1 MKSKNT
7 VSNIDNESRD
17 LASIRL
23 AQSLWSRGTPI
34 TGTPA
39 ESYLVSTRKI
49 TASVA
54 SRLQFKYVQGKLGI
68 PKLDQYGFNDYLIA
82 PVYNLKDELIGL
94 QIVQLDTEGNKAM
107 PADAD
112 KSYYCKMYLG
122 PAKPA
127 LPGKAAVINDVE
139 NQDAVFIA
147 EGIETASSIA
157 VIPAIRERYRILAS
171 LGVTELPATLSYI
184 RTHYSRDT
192 TIILLK
198 DHDKPGSSASND
210 FQKALELFE
219 GAGYRVIVKEPV
231 VEGHDWNDV
240 LAQHGSVELERQ
252 LAVDVHALQSQGEP
266 IIRNEL
272 KNLYASLL
280 TSEAKTDEQNLLFS
294 LSLVV
299 NRKLDKMTRLIPSIE
314 ETVKRLAES
323 GQVSLT
329 AETAH
334 FEKNDTELK
343 LAMKTLDSIRKRLE
357 SVLQLPSLPESVKE
371 YRAQALKLKNSK
383 QKLTAN
389 NQKVLREEI
398 NAAYD
403 KAMNDYVS
411 MSAEPGAEFRKI
423 AGDDHYAYFFNLII
437 ERSKIL
443 SFSEM
448 RRSLSVEIKNREQ
461 AQKEL
466 SEKAR
471 TEKEQKHKDELL
483 NAFIKQNDLVIE
495 LASYMNKLFV
505 LIDSSKLSVEREIED
520 MDYRAYQD
528 FYVKLHEEA
537 QASDE
542 DLESLQHWL
551 NNLGNFKT
559 LSPLKYEP
567 PKGED
572 VRPVKFIFEE
582 YDEQE
587 TLENIT
593 DAMMNHLPAITPT
606 LALDSR
612 DKGKEID
619 DQEAAP
625 QQDDLLTRSIYDYV
639 IELSAI
645 LYKSFEVSSPDGKF
659 TQEFDGLV
667 VRDRQLTIM
676 ERKANDGTG
685 VSVLQR
691 NFCQQKIGSK
701 EQFVD
706 KNWLPSILGHAQP
719 ESFIKIDAPESKDWY
734 SPAFDDAMKNRLMTA
749 AKKTVVEA
757 LRDLRLE
764 FNMNLP
770 KHFSDGYQGV
780 FFSSRLNDV
789 KVRFSRQGLGNETIA
804 HRRIDDIK
812 SDMAT
817 EVMKRV

>member
-7 VSNIDNESRD
+7 VSNIDNESRN

-23 AQSLWSRGTPI
+23 AQSLWNRGTPI

-49 TASVA
+49 PASVV

-68 PKLDQYGFNDYLIA
+68 PKLDQYGFDDYLIA
-82 PVYNLKDELIGL
+82 PVFNLKDELIGL
-94 QIVQLDTEGNKAM
+94 QIVQLDAKGNKAL

-122 PAKPA
+122 PVKPA
-127 LPGKAAVINDVE
+127 LPGKAAVINDIE

-147 EGIETASSIA
+147 EGIETAASIA
-157 VIPAIRERYRILAS
+157 AIPSIREQYSILAS

-198 DHDKPGSSASND
+198 DHDQPGSSASND
-210 FQKALELFE
+210 FQKALKLFE
-219 GAGYRVIVKEPV
+219 GAGYHVIVKEPV
-231 VEGHDWNDV
+231 QIDNDWNDV

-252 LAVDVHALQSQGEP
+252 LAVDVDALQSQGQA

-294 LSLVV
+294 LSSVI
-299 NRKLDKMTRLIPSIE
+299 NHKIDRMTAIIPFIENSI
-314 ETVKRLAES
+314 KRLAES
-323 GQVSLT
+323 DQLALD
-329 AETAH
+329 AETAY
-334 FEKNDTELK
+334 FEKNDAELR
-343 LAMKTLDSIRKRLE
+343 LAMKALDSIRKRVE
-357 SVLQLPSLPESVKE
+357 PVLQLPPLPEAVEE
-371 YRAQALKLKNSK
+371 YGDQCLKLETSKKN
-383 QKLTAN
+383 LPGN
-389 NQKVLREEI
+389 NQRALREEI
-398 NAAYD
+398 TAAYE
-403 KAMNDYVS
+403 KAMKDYVS
-411 MSAEPGAEFRKI
+411 LSTTPGAELKKI
-423 AGDDHYAYFFNLII
+423 AADDHYAFFFNLSI
-437 ERSKIL
+437 ERSKTQ

-448 RRSLSVEIKNREQ
+448 RRSLSLEIKNREQ
-461 AQKEL
+461 AQRDQP
-466 SEKAR
+466 EKAR
-471 TEKEQKHKDELL
+471 AEKEQEYKHELL
-483 NAFIKQNDLVIE
+483 NASIKQNELAIE
-495 LASYMNKLFV
+495 LVSYMNKLSV
-505 LIDSSKLSVEREIED
+505 LIDSSRLSVEREIED
-520 MDYRAYQD
+520 IDYRAYQD

-593 DAMMNHLPAITPT
+593 DAMMNHLPPATP
-606 LALDSR
+606 ALDPH

-645 LYKSFEVSSPDGKF
+645 LYKSFEVNSPDGKF

-749 AKKTVVEA
+749 AKKTIVEA
-757 LRDLRLE
+757 LREFRLE